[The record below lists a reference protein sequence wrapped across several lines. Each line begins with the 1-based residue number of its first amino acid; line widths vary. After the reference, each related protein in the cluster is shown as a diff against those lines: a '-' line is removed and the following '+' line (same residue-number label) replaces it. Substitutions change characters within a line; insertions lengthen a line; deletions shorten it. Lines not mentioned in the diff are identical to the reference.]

1 MTTHRLDPHRSTLHG
16 TFSSRWEPVLTIDPG
31 DTVTVSTLDAR
42 WSIEGPAAD
51 GSPGRQLEPRDPERD
66 NGHALCGPIA
76 IRGARPGMTLVVDIG
91 EIVPGG
97 WGWTAG
103 GAWPNGINEHLG
115 IGDDDVRLN
124 WTLDRETG
132 RAVNQ
137 FGQSVRMAPFFGVMG
152 MPGGSDTP
160 VPSWTPRPEG
170 GNIDCKELISGT
182 RLYLPV
188 RIDGG
193 LFSVGDGHAA
203 QGDGEVSGTGI
214 ECPMDSASLTFDL
227 SDEFVLTTP
236 LARTPDAWMT
246 FGFDEQLDGAALKA
260 LDAML
265 DLFGREFAI
274 TRANALAL
282 ASVAVDL
289 RVTQI
294 VNGVRG
300 VHAVLR
306 DDAISGLDPGGTRS

>member
-1 MTTHRLDPHRSTLHG
+1 MTTHRLEPHRSTLHG
-16 TFSSRWEPVLTIDPG
+16 TFSSGWEPVLAIDPG
-31 DTVTVSTLDAR
+31 DSVTVSTLDAR

-51 GSPGRQLEPRDPERD
+51 GTPGHQLEPRNPERD

-76 IRGARPGMTLVVDIG
+76 VRGARPGMNLIIDIG

-103 GAWPNGINEHLG
+103 GSWPNGINEHLG
-115 IGDDDVRLN
+115 IGTDDVRLA
-124 WTLDRETG
+124 WTLDHETG
-132 RAVNQ
+132 RATNQ

-152 MPGGSDTP
+152 MPGISDIP

-170 GNIDCKELISGT
+170 GNIDCRELTSGT
-182 RLYLPV
+182 RLYLPIAV
-188 RIDGG
+188 DGA

-214 ECPMDSASLTFDL
+214 ECPMDSALLTFDL
-227 SDEFVLTTP
+227 SDEFILTAP
-236 LARTPDAWMT
+236 LARTPDSWIS
-246 FGFDEQLDGAALKA
+246 FGFDEHLDAAAIRALDG
-260 LDAML
+260 ML
-265 DLFGREFAI
+265 DLFGRQFAI

-289 RVTQI
+289 RITQI

-306 DDAISGLDPGGTRS
+306 DDAIDGLAGIETVS